1 MNIEQT
7 ITYLKEKDSID
18 FIKMYFTTMFLI
30 IIFTFLYHCC
40 SNKKPELIDYKKY
53 DGDKDDDV
61 SSSTQDELENNE
73 IDTSDE
79 NFSSVFYDTLNL
91 MTKKQLLKIAG
102 LRCKHFNKSAIIGI
116 VMNKLVL
123 NAVETNMYIPKESIK
138 FIRNKQNKMES
149 EFFRINNIKN
159 PEINNRAVDSDTDA
173 VLGTSDNDSNSDV
186 DSSDGDTEV
195 KTT

>member
-1 MNIEQT
+1 MNFEQT
-7 ITYLKEKDSID
+7 ITYFLKKDSID
-18 FIKMYFTTMFLI
+18 FIKMYFITMFFI
-30 IIFTFLYHCC
+30 IIFAFLSHCC
-40 SNKKPELIDYKKY
+40 NSKKPNILDNE
-53 DGDKDDDV
+53 KDDDV

-102 LRCKHFNKSAIIGI
+102 LRCKHFNKSAIIVI